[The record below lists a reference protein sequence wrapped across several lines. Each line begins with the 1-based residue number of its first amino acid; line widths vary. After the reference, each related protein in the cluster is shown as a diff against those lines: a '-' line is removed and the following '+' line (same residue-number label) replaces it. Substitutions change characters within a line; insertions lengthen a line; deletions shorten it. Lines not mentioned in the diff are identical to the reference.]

1 MVDRTDKYKSKD
13 DTKLVDNKQSNKL
26 TKISK
31 IEENKEREKERER
44 EKEQNYTYTA
54 TQIIGSGSFGV
65 VYQATVSETT
75 EVVAIKKVF
84 QDKRY
89 KNREL
94 SIMKDLSH
102 PNVIKL
108 RHYFYTPGDNPDEV
122 YLNCVMD
129 YIPDT
134 LSRLIRQY
142 SKSKTQFPK
151 IVVKLYAFQLLKALN
166 YIHLLGICHRDIK
179 PQNVLVDPNTH
190 ILKLCDFGSAKKL
203 IKGESNISYICS
215 RYYRAPELIFGATDY
230 NTQVDVWSTGCV
242 IAEMIL
248 GCPVFPGESAS
259 DQLVEIIKILGT
271 PNKNQILA
279 MNSEAT
285 EFKFPQIKAYPWSK
299 VFRNKIIDDSFID
312 LISIL
317 LVYDPNI
324 RSRPLKALLHP
335 FFDEL
340 RDPNTKLPNGKNIPP
355 EVFEF
360 APEELEVD
368 RPTIEKIL
376 EKKTYKENK

>member
-1 MVDRTDKYKSKD
+1 MVETSNKQKFNKIDENQSSTRIGDNKNSKKD
-13 DTKLVDNKQSNKL
+13 DDS
-26 TKISK
+26 
-31 IEENKEREKERER
+31 
-44 EKEQNYTYTA
+44 KEQNYTYTA

-75 EVVAIKKVF
+75 EVVAIKKVY

-94 SIMKDLSH
+94 SIMKELNH

-108 RHYFYTPGDNPDEV
+108 RHYFYTPGDKQDEV

-151 IVVKLYAFQLLKALN
+151 IVIKLYAFQLIKSLN
-166 YIHLLGICHRDIK
+166 YIHTLGICHRDIK
-179 PQNVLVDPNTH
+179 PQNVLVDPTTH

-203 IKGESNISYICS
+203 IKGEPNISYICS

-230 NTQVDVWSTGCV
+230 TTQVDVWSTGCV

-279 MNSEAT
+279 MNNEAT
-285 EFKFPQIKAYPWSK
+285 EFKFPSIKPYSWQK
-299 VFRNKIIDDSFID
+299 VFRNKQVDESFIE
-312 LISIL
+312 LINIL
-317 LVYDPNI
+317 LVYDPII
-324 RSRPLKALLHP
+324 RSKPLNALTHP

-340 RDPNTKLPNGKNIPP
+340 RDPNSKLPNGKNIPN

-360 APEELEVD
+360 AKEEWELE
-368 RPTIEKIL
+368 RPLIEKIL
-376 EKKTYKENK
+376 EKKTWNPNK

>member
-1 MVDRTDKYKSKD
+1 MVEKKLKNEDLSSKI
-13 DTKLVDNKQSNKL
+13 TDNKQQKEGASNDKQ
-26 TKISK
+26 KDS
-31 IEENKEREKERER
+31 
-44 EKEQNYTYTA
+44 NYTYTA
-54 TQIIGSGSFGV
+54 TQVIGSGSFGV

-75 EVVAIKKVF
+75 EIVAIKKVF

-94 SIMKDLSH
+94 SIMKELDH
-102 PNVIKL
+102 PNIIKL
-108 RHYFYTPGDNPDEV
+108 RHYFYTPGEKQDEV

-142 SKSKTQFPK
+142 HRTKSQIPK
-151 IVVKLYAFQLLKALN
+151 LVVKLYAFQLLKALN
-166 YIHLLGICHRDIK
+166 YIHTIGVCHRDIK
-179 PQNVLVDPNTH
+179 PQNVLCDPNSH

-203 IKGESNISYICS
+203 VKGEPNIAYICS

-230 NTQVDVWSTGCV
+230 TTQVDVWSTGCV
-242 IAEMIL
+242 IAEMVL
-248 GCPVFPGESAS
+248 GQPIFPGESAS

-271 PNKNQILA
+271 PSKTQILA

-285 EFKFPQIKAYPWSK
+285 EFKFPTIKPYPWQK
-299 VFRNKIIDDSFID
+299 VFKGKNVDDQFID
-312 LISIL
+312 LMSIL
-317 LVYDPNI
+317 LVYDPAI
-324 RSRPLKALLHP
+324 RSKPLKALLHP

-340 RDPNTKLPNGKNIPP
+340 RDPSTKLLNGKNIPN

-360 APEELEVD
+360 SKEEIAQDGPL
-368 RPTIEKIL
+368 IEKIL
-376 EKKTYKENK
+376 EKKSINK

>member
-1 MVDRTDKYKSKD
+1 MEKNKKDREKD
-13 DTKLVDNKQSNKL
+13 DNKISDNKQSM
-26 TKISK
+26 SK
-31 IEENKEREKERER
+31 KESKGNEDKEM
-44 EKEQNYTYTA
+44 NFTYTA

-94 SIMKDLSH
+94 SIMKELNH

-108 RHYFYTPGDNPDEV
+108 RHYFYTPGDKPEEV

-134 LSRLIRQY
+134 LSRLVRQY
-142 SKSKTQFPK
+142 SKSKQQFPK
-151 IVVKLYAFQLLKALN
+151 IVVKLYSFQLLKALN
-166 YIHLLGICHRDIK
+166 YIHTMGICHRDIK

-203 IKGESNISYICS
+203 VKGEPNISYICS

-230 NTQVDVWSTGCV
+230 TTQVDVWSTGCV
-242 IAEMIL
+242 IAEIIL

-271 PNKNQILA
+271 LSKNQILA
-279 MNSEAT
+279 MNNEAT
-285 EFKFPQIKAYPWSK
+285 EFKFPQIKAYPWVK
-299 VFRNKIIDDSFID
+299 IFRNKYVEDSFID
-312 LISIL
+312 LISTL

-324 RSRPLKALLHP
+324 RAKPLKALLHP
-335 FFDEL
+335 YYDEL
-340 RDPNTKLPNGKNIPP
+340 RDPNTKLPNGKNIPA

-360 APEELEVD
+360 AKEEWDLD
-368 RPTIEKIL
+368 SAIIEKIV
-376 EKKTYKENK
+376 EKKTWTGNSIQK